1 MEAPIHQKEMI
12 IHRVDVKTATAAY
25 PIIIGEHL
33 LNACRGVL
41 KKYPNVFLLTN
52 RTIFDLYSERFV
64 PELTDGAPSF
74 FCMTIPDGERYKN
87 IETLNDIYE
96 TLSLKGLSRDGCVAA
111 FGGGVIGDLAGFAA
125 ATYMRGIDYV
135 QIPTTLL
142 AMVDSSIGGKTG
154 INLSKG
160 KNMVGAF
167 HHPRA
172 VFCDLQFLDSLPRRQ
187 YNAGMMEV
195 IKYGLIQDE
204 AFYRFILAK
213 REHIADRDR
222 DIVSHL
228 IDRCCQL
235 KAAIVGQDEK
245 DRGIRAILN
254 FGHTLG
260 HALESYTGYGRYLHG
275 EALALGCLVMVRYLE
290 GKGILGKH
298 TSDELED
305 LLEFFSLPTSL
316 PPDFEIGAIWL
327 HIAHDKKVAYNEP
340 RWVTLKR
347 VGAAVWGQ
355 SVDLQS
361 IEQGLRGLRRQ

>member
-1 MEAPIHQKEMI
+1 MEPPIHQEEMI
-12 IHRVDVKTATAAY
+12 PHRVEVSTDTATY

-33 LNACRGVL
+33 LSACRGLL
-41 KKYPNVFLLTN
+41 KEYPNVLLLTN
-52 RTIFDLYSERFV
+52 RTIFDLYSERVV
-64 PELTDGAPSF
+64 PELTGEGPSL
-74 FCMTIPDGERYKN
+74 FCMTIPDGEKYKN

-96 TLSLKGLSRDGCVAA
+96 ALSSKGLSRDGCIAA
-111 FGGGVIGDLAGFAA
+111 LGGGVIGDLAGFAA

-154 INLSKG
+154 INLTKG

-167 HHPRA
+167 HHPKA
-172 VFCDLQFLDSLPRRQ
+172 VFCDLQFLDSLPTRQ
-187 YNAGMMEV
+187 FNAGMMEV

-204 AFYRFILAK
+204 AFYRFICAK
-213 REHIADRDR
+213 RERIADRDG

-228 IDRCCQL
+228 IDRCCRL

-245 DRGIRAILN
+245 DKGIRAILN

-260 HALESYTGYGRYLHG
+260 HALESYTGYDRYLHG

-290 GKGILGKH
+290 EKGILGKH
-298 TSDELED
+298 ASDQLED
-305 LLEFFSLPTSL
+305 LLGFFRPTSL
-316 PPDFEIGAIWL
+316 PPDVEIAAIL
-327 HIAHDKKVAYNEP
+327 EHIAYDKKREYNEP
-340 RWVTLKR
+340 RWVTLKE

-355 SVDLQS
+355 SVDLKA
-361 IEQGLRGLRRQ
+361 IEQGLRGLQRQ